1 MQSTKT
7 GELRWF
13 PSLDAL
19 IQYLQS
25 EFGNNA
31 QTKEPLSI
39 TLPEI
44 DLQPSENRE
53 TDIGANE

>member
-44 DLQPSENRE
+44 DLQTSENRE